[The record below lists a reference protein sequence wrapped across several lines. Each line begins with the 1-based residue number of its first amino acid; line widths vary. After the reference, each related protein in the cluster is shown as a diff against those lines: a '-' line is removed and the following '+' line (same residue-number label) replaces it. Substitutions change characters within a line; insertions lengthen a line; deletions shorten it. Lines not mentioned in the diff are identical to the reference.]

1 MARGS
6 STVLACRTD
15 SNGPV
20 RHRAQCV
27 QIPTPAIPLGLVRI
41 PNWPDANNAFVRNPP
56 ARSVSSATKVS
67 NDEGSMGGAS
77 GIFGYRY
84 AGQTKGR
91 RYDRWR
97 EEFGRRWVAADFE
110 PIGENYFVNQF
121 SGAEHSFLALCHMRS
136 TPSCFYRRS
145 DPVSSGYRYVL
156 VAAGSILRARQCGRS
171 IDLSSGQMTLI
182 SADEPAEVA
191 QITEGD
197 RWSIRISHK
206 ILADCCKNV
215 DDKIA
220 RLVDASDLTKLL
232 FHHIE
237 TAHRLGPKLGA
248 SANHAIAQHT
258 LDLVGLCLGAER
270 ELPTL
275 PAVAA
280 SPRRAWRPSKP
291 AYCSGSAART
301 WDLRRL
307 PPLMASAPV
316 TCSICSNCPVNRSP
330 ASCSSSACWRPTACC
345 ESRKADGAK

>member
-1 MARGS
+1 
-6 STVLACRTD
+6 
-15 SNGPV
+15 
-20 RHRAQCV
+20 
-27 QIPTPAIPLGLVRI
+27 
-41 PNWPDANNAFVRNPP
+41 
-56 ARSVSSATKVS
+56 
-67 NDEGSMGGAS
+67 MGGAS

-91 RYDRWR
+91 RYERWR

-121 SGAEHSFLALCHMRS
+121 SGTEHSFLALCHMRS

-248 SANHAIAQHT
+248 SASHAIAQHT

-270 ELPTL
+270 DAAHLASRRGLAAARLEAIKAGILQRLGSPDLGLAQIAAAHGVSTRYVQHLFELSGQSFTSFVLEQRLLAAYRLLREPKSRWRKVSDIAAATGFSDISYFNRVFRNRFDATPTEVRVS
-275 PAVAA
+275 PHHRGAADAPVAA
-280 SPRRAWRPSKP
+280 DEKDAASERGAPIPS
-291 AYCSGSAART
+291 G
-301 WDLRRL
+301 
-307 PPLMASAPV
+307 
-316 TCSICSNCPVNRSP
+316 
-330 ASCSSSACWRPTACC
+330 
-345 ESRKADGAK
+345 